1 MKIELQNV
9 GKQFGGAKIL
19 EGITLTIEEGEFVA
33 LIGPS
38 GCGKTTLLRML
49 LSEEVPTTGRI
60 LLDGRDLPGEPDRA
74 RGVVFQKYSVFPHMT
89 VLQNILLADEFQRA
103 PILGFLT
110 GRKKAAA
117 VDKATQLLESVG
129 LTEARDKYP
138 YQLSGG
144 MQQRLAIAQAIACHP
159 KVLLLDEPF
168 GALDAH
174 IKQEVHDLV
183 RRLWHDV
190 KLTIILVTHDMAEAR
205 ALATRIV
212 SVGRIGSA
220 PRQPSIISSDVR
232 IPRRTPYAEGD
243 GEGSTFMSAPPANLR
258 VMSS

>member
-9 GKQFGGAKIL
+9 GKQFGSSKIL
-19 EGITLTIEEGEFVA
+19 EGITLTVEEGEFVA

-49 LSEEVPTTGRI
+49 MSEEVPSSGRI
-60 LLDGRDLPGEPDRA
+60 LLDGRPLPGEPDRK
-74 RGVVFQKYSVFPHMT
+74 RGVVFQRYSVFPHLT

-103 PILGFLT
+103 PILGFLM
-110 GRKKAAA
+110 GKKKAAA
-117 VDKATQLLESVG
+117 VSKATQLLESVG

-174 IKQEVHDLV
+174 IKQEVHELV

-190 KLTIILVTHDMAEAR
+190 KLTIILVTHDMVEAR

-212 SVGRIGSA
+212 SIGRVGCQAG
-220 PRQPSIISSDVR
+220 QPSQISSDVTVPAHR
-232 IPRRTPYAEGD
+232 PPH
-243 GEGSTFMSAPPANLR
+243 GETSMFTSAQPAALR
-258 VMSS
+258 VMSN

>member
-9 GKQFGGAKIL
+9 GKQFGDSKIL
-19 EGITLTIEEGEFVA
+19 EGIALTIEEGEFVA

-49 LSEEVPTTGRI
+49 MSEEIPTSGRI
-60 LLDGRDLPGEPDRA
+60 LLDGRDLPGEPDRE
-74 RGVVFQKYSVFPHMT
+74 RGVVFQKYSVFPHLT

-110 GRKKAAA
+110 GRRKAAA

-129 LTEARDKYP
+129 LTEARNKYP
-138 YQLSGG
+138 HQLSGG

-174 IKQEVHDLV
+174 IKQEVHELV

-190 KLTIILVTHDMAEAR
+190 KLTIILVTHDVVEAR
-205 ALATRIV
+205 ALATRII
-212 SVGRIGSA
+212 SVGRSSSTPG
-220 PRQPSIISSDVR
+220 QPSIILSDVR
-232 IPRRTPYAEGD
+232 VPPRTPHTNDHVED
-243 GEGSTFMSAPPANLR
+243 PMLMSALPANLR

>member
-9 GKQFGGAKIL
+9 GKQFGSSKII
-19 EGITLTIEEGEFVA
+19 EGITLVIEEGEFVA

-49 LSEEVPTTGRI
+49 MSEEVPSCGRI
-60 LLDGRDLPGEPDRA
+60 FLDGRPLPGEPDRA
-74 RGVVFQKYSVFPHMT
+74 RGVVFQRYSVFPHLT
-89 VLQNILLADEFQRA
+89 VLQNILLADEFQSA
-103 PILGFLT
+103 PILGFFM
-110 GRKKAAA
+110 GKKKAAA
-117 VDKATQLLESVG
+117 VSKANQLLESVG
-129 LTEARDKYP
+129 LTEARNKYP

-174 IKQEVHDLV
+174 IKQEVHELV
-183 RRLWHDV
+183 RKLWHDV
-190 KLTIILVTHDMAEAR
+190 KLTIILVTHDMLEAK

-212 SVGRIGSA
+212 SIGCR
-220 PRQPSIISSDVR
+220 PGQPSQISSDFLVPAHR
-232 IPRRTPYAEGD
+232 PPHGD
-243 GEGSTFMSAPPANLR
+243 TSMFMSAPIATLR
-258 VMSS
+258 VMSN